1 MSSQFDL
8 ELMEFI
14 RRQSVSDDVVT
25 NNCNTVT
32 AFEEGLIRSVASY
45 HGIYNR

>member
-1 MSSQFDL
+1 M
-8 ELMEFI
+8 
-14 RRQSVSDDVVT
+14 VT

-32 AFEEGLIRSVASY
+32 AFEEGLIKSVTYY